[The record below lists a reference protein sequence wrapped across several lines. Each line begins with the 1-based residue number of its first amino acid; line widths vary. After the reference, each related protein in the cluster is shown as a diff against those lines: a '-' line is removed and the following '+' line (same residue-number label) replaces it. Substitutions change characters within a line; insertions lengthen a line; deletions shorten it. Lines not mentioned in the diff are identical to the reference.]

1 MPPSQTQ
8 RMSAKSPNGLT
19 TCDARIANNTGSC
32 DQIIM
37 IERSQMFEPMLEAH
51 PEFSELWDEFI
62 KEWLSEPEGLPYYT
76 LISDVV
82 RECSKILATG
92 QKHRIRKVLSVV
104 ERWLLE
110 GDKYVREAATVGF
123 LEDLQN
129 GNLHEGTT
137 PEDFVEFLGPE
148 CSFWWKKVERFFSH
162 GEPILDD
169 R

>member
-1 MPPSQTQ
+1 
-8 RMSAKSPNGLT
+8 
-19 TCDARIANNTGSC
+19 
-32 DQIIM
+32 
-37 IERSQMFEPMLEAH
+37 MFEPMLEAH
-51 PEFSELWDEFI
+51 PEFSELWDEFV
-62 KEWLSEPEGLPYYT
+62 KEWSSEPEGLPHYV

-82 RECSKILATG
+82 RECSKILASG
-92 QKHRIRKVLSVV
+92 QKYRIRKVLSVV

-110 GDKYVREAATVGF
+110 GDPYVREAATVGF
-123 LEDLQN
+123 IEDLQN